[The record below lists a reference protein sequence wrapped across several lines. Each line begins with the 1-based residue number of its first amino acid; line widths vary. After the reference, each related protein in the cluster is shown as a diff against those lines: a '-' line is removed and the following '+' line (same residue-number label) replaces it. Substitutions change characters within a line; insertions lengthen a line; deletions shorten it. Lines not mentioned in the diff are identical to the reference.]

1 MKNKKPMFAI
11 VDAAIEYTKSRTTS
25 EHTDPQIATA
35 GNYGAATAGDY
46 GAATA
51 GNYGA
56 ATAGDYGAATAG
68 DSGAATAGFKGAATA
83 GNYGAATSRGRSASG
98 ENGLSVARGNG
109 CRVKGG
115 LGAILVIA
123 EEKQSSYDIASW
135 KAVVVDGD
143 TIKPDTWYEL
153 KDGNLVECET
163 EESDD

>member
-1 MKNKKPMFAI
+1 MKKGKIMKNKKPMFAI

-25 EHTDPQIATA
+25 EHTDPQI
-35 GNYGAATAGDY
+35 
-46 GAATA
+46 ATA